1 MRGSMP
7 QMLADAAD
15 VSQLQQLKKS
25 EASQLQTA
33 FLLNSSAG
41 QLIIHGSLRALVMLN
56 KPFKVNFWVK

>member
-7 QMLADAAD
+7 QMLAAAAD

-41 QLIIHGSLRALVMLN
+41 QLSLLFMDRFG
-56 KPFKVNFWVK
+56 P